1 VTLGSV
7 GGVPIIVT
15 PSWVLSVVV
24 IAAFGVPVITQVV
37 PGTGVG
43 MALAVSVVLGVL
55 LGASV
60 LAHELGHCLA
70 ARLIGIPV
78 SGVRLYLLSGV
89 SELARPPRTPRDEAV
104 IAVAGPAVSAVLAGV
119 FWLAEQRVAV
129 STVGW
134 LVLILLALS
143 NAVVAVFNLL
153 PALPMDGGR
162 VLRAAVW
169 KAFDDRRAGT
179 TVAVVGGYL
188 VAAALAVWSVLL
200 VVSSGIVGALPACI
214 GVVMAVF
221 VAVGAAQ
228 ERAPRERTRWPVGLP
243 LASLARPVVRLP
255 AESPVW
261 LALESAA
268 NHGVVLTEEGGI
280 ARGLLDV
287 KAARELAAHRPQA
300 PASLV
305 ARPVAAE
312 SIILADDEPADVVD
326 RLRTTTA
333 VDFLLVDDAGSPTGV
348 IGRENILGALEPG
361 RPGRRGREKPA
372 VDGARPPPRTAP

>member
-1 VTLGSV
+1 MTLGSI
-7 GGVPIIVT
+7 GSVPIIVT

-43 MALAVSVVLGVL
+43 TAVAVSVVLGVL
-55 LGASV
+55 LGVSV
-60 LAHELGHCLA
+60 LAHELGHCLV

-89 SELARPPRTPRDEAV
+89 SELTRTPKTPRDEAA
-104 IAVAGPAVSAVLAGV
+104 IAAAGPAVSALLAGI
-119 FWLAEQRVAV
+119 FWLAVRGVTV
-129 STVGW
+129 STVSW
-134 LVLILLALS
+134 LVLILLALA

-179 TVAVVGGYL
+179 AVAVVGGYL
-188 VAAALAVWSVLL
+188 VALALGVWSVLL
-200 VVSSGIVGALPACI
+200 VVSGGIAGALPACI
-214 GVVMAVF
+214 GIVMAVF

-228 ERAPRERTRWPVGLP
+228 ERAPRERTRWPAGVP
-243 LASLARPVVRLP
+243 LAPLARPVVRLP
-255 AESPVW
+255 AETPVW

-268 NHGVVLTEEGGI
+268 DHGVILTEAGGI
-280 ARGLLDV
+280 ARGMMDV
-287 KAARELAAHRPQA
+287 PAARELATHRPQA

-305 ARPVAAE
+305 ARPVSADAV
-312 SIILADDEPADVVD
+312 ILADDDPADVVE

-348 IGRENILGALEPG
+348 IRRGDIIGAMEPA
-361 RPGRRGREKPA
+361 RSRRRGRQRT
-372 VDGARPPPRTAP
+372 VDGVQPPGTAP

>member
-1 VTLGSV
+1 MTLGSI
-7 GGVPIIVT
+7 GSVPIIVT

-43 MALAVSVVLGVL
+43 TAVAVSVVLGVL
-55 LGASV
+55 LGVSV
-60 LAHELGHCLA
+60 LAHELGHCLV

-89 SELARPPRTPRDEAV
+89 SELTRAPKTPRDEAA
-104 IAVAGPAVSAVLAGV
+104 IAAAGPAVSALLAGI
-119 FWLAEQRVAV
+119 FWLAVRGVTV
-129 STVGW
+129 STVSW
-134 LVLILLALS
+134 LVLILLALA

-169 KAFDDRRAGT
+169 KAFDNRRAGT
-179 TVAVVGGYL
+179 AVAVVGGYL
-188 VAAALAVWSVLL
+188 VALALGVWSVLL
-200 VVSSGIVGALPACI
+200 VVSGGIAGALPACI
-214 GVVMAVF
+214 GIVMAVF
-221 VAVGAAQ
+221 VAMGAAQ
-228 ERAPRERTRWPVGLP
+228 ERAPRERTRWPAGVP
-243 LASLARPVVRLP
+243 LAPLSRPVVRLP
-255 AESPVW
+255 AETPVW

-268 NHGVVLTEEGGI
+268 KHGVILTEEGGI
-280 ARGLLDV
+280 ARGLMDV
-287 KAARELAAHRPQA
+287 PAARELATHRPQA

-305 ARPVAAE
+305 ARPVSADAV
-312 SIILADDEPADVVD
+312 ILADDDPADVVE

-348 IGRENILGALEPG
+348 IRRGDIIGALEPA
-361 RPGRRGREKPA
+361 RSRRRGRQRT
-372 VDGARPPPRTAP
+372 VDGVQPPGTAP

>member
-1 VTLGSV
+1 MTLGSI
-7 GGVPIIVT
+7 GSVPIIVT

-43 MALAVSVVLGVL
+43 TAVAVSVVLGVL
-55 LGASV
+55 LGVSV
-60 LAHELGHCLA
+60 LAHELGHCLV

-89 SELARPPRTPRDEAV
+89 SELTRTPKTPRDEAA
-104 IAVAGPAVSAVLAGV
+104 IAAAGPAVSALLAGI
-119 FWLAEQRVAV
+119 FWLAVRGVTV
-129 STVGW
+129 STVSW
-134 LVLILLALS
+134 LVLILLALA

-169 KAFDDRRAGT
+169 KAFDDRGAGT
-179 TVAVVGGYL
+179 AVAVVGGYL
-188 VAAALAVWSVLL
+188 VALALGVWSVLL
-200 VVSSGIVGALPACI
+200 VVSGGIAGALPACI
-214 GVVMAVF
+214 GIVMAVF

-228 ERAPRERTRWPVGLP
+228 ERAPRERTRWPAGVP
-243 LASLARPVVRLP
+243 LAPLARPVVQLP
-255 AESPVW
+255 AETPVW

-268 NHGVVLTEEGGI
+268 NHGVILTEEGGI
-280 ARGLLDV
+280 ARGLMDV
-287 KAARELAAHRPQA
+287 PAARELATHRPQA

-305 ARPVAAE
+305 ARPVSADAV
-312 SIILADDEPADVVD
+312 ILADDDPADVVE

-333 VDFLLVDDAGSPTGV
+333 VDFLLVDEAGSPTGV
-348 IGRENILGALEPG
+348 IRRVDIIGALEPA
-361 RPGRRGREKPA
+361 RSRCRGRQRT
-372 VDGARPPPRTAP
+372 VDGVQPPGTAP

>member
-1 VTLGSV
+1 MTLGSI

-24 IAAFGVPVITQVV
+24 IAAFGVPVIIQVV

-43 MALAVSVVLGVL
+43 TAVAVSVVLGVL
-55 LGASV
+55 LGVSV
-60 LAHELGHCLA
+60 LAHELGHCLV

-89 SELARPPRTPRDEAV
+89 SELTRTPKTPRDEAA
-104 IAVAGPAVSAVLAGV
+104 IAAAGPAVSALLAGI
-119 FWLAEQRVAV
+119 FWLAVRGVTV
-129 STVGW
+129 STVSW
-134 LVLILLALS
+134 LVLILLALA

-169 KAFDDRRAGT
+169 KAFDDRGAGT
-179 TVAVVGGYL
+179 AVAVVGGYL
-188 VAAALAVWSVLL
+188 VAVALGVWSVLL
-200 VVSSGIVGALPACI
+200 VVSGGIAGALPACI
-214 GVVMAVF
+214 GIVMAAF

-228 ERAPRERTRWPVGLP
+228 ERAPRERTRWPAGVP
-243 LASLARPVVRLP
+243 LAPLARPVVRLP
-255 AESPVW
+255 AETPVW

-268 NHGVVLTEEGGI
+268 NHGVILTEEGGI
-280 ARGLLDV
+280 ARGLMDV
-287 KAARELAAHRPQA
+287 PAARELATHRPQA

-305 ARPVAAE
+305 ARPVSADAV
-312 SIILADDEPADVVD
+312 ILADDDPADVVE

-348 IGRENILGALEPG
+348 IRRLDIIGALVPA
-361 RPGRRGREKPA
+361 RSRRRGRQRA
-372 VDGARPPPRTAP
+372 VDGVQPPGTAP